1 MSKKDLIQYTGR
13 STPSE
18 RHENAVKA
26 GLASG
31 VSRQRRRQMREVIS
45 NILTVEVTDE
55 EIRAELENNGLP
67 STLEAAM
74 CYAAIKR
81 AIRGDIEAA
90 RFVRD
95 TLGEKP
101 LSTLAVTPLSE
112 LPPVEYMDMSQYS
125 DDELRRMAAYLSE
138 NQGN

>member
-1 MSKKDLIQYTGR
+1 MIQYKR
-13 STPSE
+13 STPEE

-26 GLASG
+26 GIASG

-55 EIRAELENNGLP
+55 EIRAELESKGLP
-67 STLEAAM
+67 STLESAM

-101 LSTLAVTPLSE
+101 LSTLAVTPMSE
-112 LPPVEYMDMSQYS
+112 LPPVEYMDLSKYS
-125 DDELRRMAAYLSE
+125 DDELRRMAAALAE
-138 NQGN
+138 EQADQ